1 MGIPTSELPA
11 TYKLDQTGKLK
22 NVDGV
27 LIEFFIQYKDII
39 ASGDKI
45 TYYSANK
52 ATIKNVIPMEDAP
65 YTDFRPNEPIEAFVS
80 QTSIDKRMVTST
92 MIYGSL
98 QKLMV
103 ELDRSVKDMAGIPYD
118 DSKV

>member
-1 MGIPTSELPA
+1 
-11 TYKLDQTGKLK
+11 
-22 NVDGV
+22 
-27 LIEFFIQYKDII
+27 
-39 ASGDKI
+39 
-45 TYYSANK
+45 
-52 ATIKNVIPMEDAP
+52 MEDAP

-92 MIYGSL
+92 MVYGSL